1 MSVAKSPFGACQ
13 GRVRPK
19 PSEKSPNHHLGRQ
32 ILAPSM
38 KPLPEER
45 LKNIVALS
53 VIQKAVWSISGFWPK
68 TIVRSAQKHGARPI
82 FGSRP
87 NIWFLKPPES
97 CFQPFLVPDPKLL
110 PEDSKTWRASY
121 FWVWTE
127 YLVFGASRNRFD
139 AIVSWPQTI
148 ARTTHNMA
156 GELFLGLDR
165 IFGFS

>member
-13 GRVRPK
+13 IV
-19 PSEKSPNHHLGRQ
+19 
-32 ILAPSM
+32 APSM
-38 KPLPEER
+38 KPLPER

-97 CFQPFLVPDPKLL
+97 RFQPFLVPDPKLL
-110 PEDSKTWRASY
+110 PEG
-121 FWVWTE
+121 
-127 YLVFGASRNRFD
+127 L
-139 AIVSWPQTI
+139 Q
-148 ARTTHNMA
+148 NMA
-156 GELFLGLDR
+156 RELFLDLDR
-165 IFGFS
+165 IFGVWNLQKSFLKPFWFLAQNYYQNRSKSLRFEAFLVPSPKLLPERLKNIAR

>member
-19 PSEKSPNHHLGRQ
+19 PKPSEKITQSPFGACQ

-38 KPLPEER
+38 KPLPER

-97 CFQPFLVPDPKLL
+97 RFQPFLVPDPKLL

-139 AIVSWPQTI
+139 AIVVPGPKLLPEQLITWLASY
-148 ARTTHNMA
+148 
-156 GELFLGLDR
+156 F
-165 IFGFS
+165 